1 MSLAEIA
8 QLVEHNLAKV
18 GVASSSLVFRS
29 HFEIERRWKGPSGG
43 IGRRARFRCVCR
55 EACRFES
62 CFGHFSLSVKERI
75 CGNSSVGRAQPC
87 QGWGREFESRFPLHL
102 RNYQFP
108 KQTKTSPLES
118 NLRGI
123 FFLHTLLFTKPYNT
137 KKREAAEPTTSLLR
151 DPAGT
156 QTQDLQNR
164 NLTLYSLSYGAES
177 GCKSIKKVVTL
188 LINILFF
195 VPIPPFYI

>member
-1 MSLAEIA
+1 MPRLGSRVRVSFSAPFEELPISETDENKSLGE
-8 QLVEHNLAKV
+8 Q
-18 GVASSSLVFRS
+18 SSRD
-29 HFEIERRWKGPSGG
+29 I
-43 IGRRARFRCVCR
+43 
-55 EACRFES
+55 
-62 CFGHFSLSVKERI
+62 
-75 CGNSSVGRAQPC
+75 
-87 QGWGREFESRFPLHL
+87 
-102 RNYQFP
+102 
-108 KQTKTSPLES
+108 
-118 NLRGI
+118 
-123 FFLHTLLFTKPYNT
+123 FLHTLLFTKPYNT

-195 VPIPPFYI
+195 CSHSAILYMIFCNAHRINLSHFAIFIKFIHPHINIIPIFARQINKSSLN